1 MSAQPRH
8 DTMMLEKKRMIVG
21 ISGATGII
29 YAIRLLEILKHLQI
43 ESHLVITKTGDLT
56 RAYETDISKQALRG
70 MCDFFYTIGDLM
82 APIASGSFKTMGMII
97 APCSMR
103 SLGEI
108 ASGATSN
115 LLTRAADVVL
125 KERRR
130 LVLLARECP
139 LHAGHLKNMLAVTE
153 MGGIIAP
160 PTPAFYM
167 MPKTLDDIV
176 NQTVGRTL
184 DLFDIDAGNFPRWG
198 EAKTV

>member
-1 MSAQPRH
+1 
-8 DTMMLEKKRMIVG
+8 MLEKQRIIVG
-21 ISGATGII
+21 ITGATGVI
-29 YAIRLLEILKHLQI
+29 YAIKLLEVLRQLQI
-43 ESHLVITKTGDLT
+43 ETHLVISKTGDLT
-56 RAYETDISKQALRG
+56 RAYETEVSKQELRD
-70 MCDFFYTIGDLM
+70 MADVFYNINNVA

-130 LVLLARECP
+130 LVLLVRECP

-167 MPKTLDDIV
+167 LPKTLDDIV
-176 NQTVGRTL
+176 AQTVSRTL
-184 DLFDIDAGNFPRWG
+184 DLFNIDAGIVPRWG
-198 EAKTV
+198 QFTT